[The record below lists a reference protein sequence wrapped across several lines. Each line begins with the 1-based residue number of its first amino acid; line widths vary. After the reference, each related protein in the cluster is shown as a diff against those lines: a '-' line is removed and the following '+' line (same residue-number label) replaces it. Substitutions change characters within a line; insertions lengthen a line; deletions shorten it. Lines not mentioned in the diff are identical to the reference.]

1 MFSNQKVAI
10 IKLSVYEMVQDE
22 DWFRWSNE
30 TYSNISVIKFAK
42 PAISLSPTKSAQ
54 TVKCMYNVL

>member
-1 MFSNQKVAI
+1 MAI